1 MIELNFLKGT
11 IRQEFL
17 GDYELLLTIPKDQK
31 NVIEPLYDLLTDD
44 KVKVCKID
52 HYKKKRSLNANSY
65 AWVLM
70 TEIAQVLRTSA
81 DEVYEEM
88 LRRYGTN
95 ATDKKGDLI
104 TMSIPAGADI
114 SGLGIHCAYIGK
126 GIAGGKEF
134 DHYRLIKGSSQYN
147 TKEMAILIDGIVSEA
162 TELKIPTMTPT
173 EIEKLKSSWQFNS

>member
-1 MIELNFLKGT
+1 MELTFISGKIT
-11 IRQEFL
+11 RQFN
-17 GDYELLLTIPKDQK
+17 GDYEATFIVSKDQEG
-31 NVIEPLYDLLTDD
+31 NMEPLNDLLNDE
-44 KVKVCKID
+44 KLKECKIA
-52 HYKKKRSLNANSY
+52 HKKKRRSLNANSY

-95 ATDKKGDLI
+95 ATDKNGDLI

-162 TELKIPTMTPT
+162 TDLKIPTMTPG
-173 EIEKLKSSWQFNS
+173 ELERIKEQWGR

>member
-1 MIELNFLKGT
+1 MEPLN
-11 IRQEFL
+11 
-17 GDYELLLTIPKDQK
+17 ELLND
-31 NVIEPLYDLLTDD
+31 E
-44 KVKVCKID
+44 KVKTCKID

-70 TEIAQVLRTSA
+70 TEIAQVLRTSV

-95 ATDKKGDLI
+95 ATDEEGKLI

-114 SGLGIHCAYIGK
+114 SGLGIHCAHIGK
-126 GIAGGKEF
+126 GMAGGKEF
-134 DHYRLIKGSSQYN
+134 DHYRLIKGSSRYN

-162 TELKIPTMTPT
+162 TDLKIPTMTPG
-173 EIEKLKSSWQFNS
+173 EIERIKEQWGR

>member
-1 MIELNFLKGT
+1 MIRIELTFTKGNIT
-11 IRQEFL
+11 RDFT
-17 GDYELLLTIPKDQK
+17 GDYHVTLVVPKEEHNNMEPLNELLNDEKLKT
-31 NVIEPLYDLLTDD
+31 
-44 KVKVCKID
+44 CKID
-52 HYKKKRSLNANSY
+52 HKKKKRSLNANSY

-104 TMSIPAGADI
+104 TMSVPAGADI

-173 EIEKLKSSWQFNS
+173 EIERIKEQWGR

>member
-1 MIELNFLKGT
+1 MDIVFNKGRIAQNFKGGLEITLEVPKRKKKRNMELL
-11 IRQEFL
+11 
-17 GDYELLLTIPKDQK
+17 YELLQEDCL
-31 NVIEPLYDLLTDD
+31 
-44 KVKVCKID
+44 KVVKI
-52 HYKKKRSLNANSY
+52 KKYHKRRSLNANSY

-95 ATDKKGDLI
+95 ATDKNGDLI

-147 TKEMAILIDGIVSEA
+147 TKEMSILIDGIVSEA
-162 TELKIPTMTPT
+162 TELKIPTMTPG
-173 EIEKLKSSWQFNS
+173 ELERIKEQWGR